1 MSTAM
6 AIACGACGTAVE
18 ADRMPRGWKRYREQL
33 YCKKCWGKKT
43 IVRAVT
49 FPVLAAEGMEWKEL
63 NARLT
68 EVWGLA
74 TRLANWA
81 VTELAKSDVTRTA
94 KMEKL
99 PKRGPFYLY
108 GRFGKKCPDRK
119 LWEGATKSAGSILRS
134 VERSYDTERINVIW
148 YGSASLRNYRMPTP
162 YPVHNQS
169 WKPILTSNGRPAVDV
184 TLPGGRLVLLLR
196 SGPEFR
202 RQLAGFRILL
212 DDPELRG
219 EVSIYRRGTGS
230 KRRVMVKM
238 VGRFLRKEPTEGVKT
253 MLVRTDP
260 ATFWVAEV
268 EGRSPWIVNADHV
281 KRWQAAHGVYRQR
294 IGEDTKHEKRWPRKM
309 RENINKS
316 RELRCQKHHDR
327 IDSWNHEATA
337 MLVKYAQRQGV
348 SEVIYDDSCRS
359 YLPAFRWHDLKTKF
373 AHKLDAAGIAF
384 VAKPGDEDG
393 TDGIEQEGG

>member
-1 MSTAM
+1 MSTAT
-6 AIACGACGTAVE
+6 AIACDTCGTAVE
-18 ADRMPRGWKRYREQL
+18 ADRAPRGWKRYREQL
-33 YCKKCWGKKT
+33 YCKKCWGRKT

-74 TRLANWA
+74 TRLANWE

-99 PKRGPFYLY
+99 PKRDRFNLY
-108 GRFGKKCPDRK
+108 GRFCKKCPDRK
-119 LWEGATKSAGSILRS
+119 LWDGATQSASSILRT
-134 VERSYDTERINVIW
+134 VERSYDAERINVIW
-148 YGSASLRNYRMPTP
+148 HGSASLRSYRYPTP
-162 YPVHNQS
+162 YPVHNAA
-169 WKPILTSNGRPAVDV
+169 WKPTLGPEGRPAVDV
-184 TLPGGRLVLLLR
+184 TLPGGRVMLLLR

-202 RQLAGFRILL
+202 RQLAAFRILL

-219 EVSIYRRGTGS
+219 ELSIYRRGTGS
-230 KRRVMVKM
+230 KRRIMVKM

-260 ATFWVAEV
+260 AAFWVAEV
-268 EGRSPWIVNADHV
+268 EGRPPWIVNADHV
-281 KRWQAAHGVYRQR
+281 KRWQAAHEVYRQR
-294 IGEDTKHEKRWPRKM
+294 IGEDMKHEKQWPSGM
-309 RENINKS
+309 WDDMNKS

-359 YLPAFRWHDLKTKF
+359 YLPAFRWHDLKTKL
-373 AHKLDAAGIAF
+373 ADKLDVPRIAF
-384 VAKPGDEDG
+384 TATGEQNPDG
-393 TDGIEQEGG
+393 THEEGE